1 MNAVATPLKHESWL
15 AGDGVTHAGEV
26 HEQANGF
33 SVVNCEHCGFKHV
46 LPLPT
51 TEELKHVYAHEYYTQ
66 EKPLYIERYLEDKSW
81 WEDVYNERYDKL
93 EKFLG
98 DKRRKILDVGS
109 GPGLFLLKGQE
120 RGWTVKGIEP
130 SQRAAA
136 HSRESLGLD
145 VIEAFLDAQLA
156 PTLGLFDAINLG
168 EVLEHLPDPAA
179 MLKLVHGLLEKD
191 GMLCVIVPND
201 FNPIQRAL
209 RDHLGQ
215 TPWWVA
221 PPHHLNYFDAQSLAA
236 LLERCGFRL
245 AHREVTFPID
255 LFLMMGKNYIGND
268 TLGRECH
275 AMRKA
280 FESGMRKSGESELMN
295 KMYQGFLELG
305 LGRELVF
312 MAQKVSA

>member
-1 MNAVATPLKHESWL
+1 
-15 AGDGVTHAGEV
+15 
-26 HEQANGF
+26 
-33 SVVNCEHCGFKHV
+33 
-46 LPLPT
+46 
-51 TEELKHVYAHEYYTQ
+51 
-66 EKPLYIERYLEDKSW
+66 
-81 WEDVYNERYDKL
+81 
-93 EKFLG
+93 
-98 DKRRKILDVGS
+98 VGS
-109 GPGLFLLKGQE
+109 GPGLFLLRGKE
-120 RGWTVKGIEP
+120 RGWSVKGIEP
-130 SQRAAA
+130 SQRART

-145 VIEAFLDAQLA
+145 VLESFLDTQLA

-168 EVLEHLPDPAA
+168 EVLEHLPDPAG
-179 MLKLVHGLLEKD
+179 MLKLVHDMLEKD

-201 FNPIQRAL
+201 FNPIQLAL

-215 TPWWVA
+215 APWWVA
-221 PPHHLNYFDAQSLAA
+221 PPHHLNYFDSQSLAS

-255 LFLMMGKNYIGND
+255 LFLMMGKGYIGND

-280 FESGMRKSGESELMN
+280 FEDGMRKSGEKQLMN
-295 KMYQGFLELG
+295 KMYQGYLELG